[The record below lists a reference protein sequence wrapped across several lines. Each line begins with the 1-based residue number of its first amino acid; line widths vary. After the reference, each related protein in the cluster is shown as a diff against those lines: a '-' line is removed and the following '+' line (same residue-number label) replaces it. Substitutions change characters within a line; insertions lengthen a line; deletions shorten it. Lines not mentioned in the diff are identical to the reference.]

1 MHSMITLETMSD
13 EAFAIWS
20 PRTWASYREEIIRA
34 GMSEEGADENI
45 AQNIAVTMPGGVLAA
60 GQYVFDV
67 RDGATTVGA
76 VWLAERATEWFIYDI
91 EIDAEHQGKGF
102 GREAMRRIEEF
113 VRAHGGR
120 TIGLSVFGFN
130 RVAQRLYMS
139 EGYETTRL
147 SMQKK
152 LD

>member
-1 MHSMITLETMSD
+1 MHSMITLEPMSD
-13 EAFAIWS
+13 ETFAIWS

-34 GMSEEGADENI
+34 GMSEESADENI
-45 AQNIAVTMPGGVLAA
+45 AQNIAVTMPDGVLAA

-67 RDGATTVGA
+67 RDGATAVGA

-91 EIDAEHQGKGF
+91 EIDTEHQGKGF

-113 VRAHGGR
+113 VRAQGGH

-130 RVAQRLYMS
+130 HVAQRLYTS

-152 LD
+152 LG

>member
-1 MHSMITLETMSD
+1 MHSMITLEPMSN

-60 GQYVFDV
+60 GQYVFDI
-67 RDGATTVGA
+67 RDGATTVGV

-91 EIDAEHQGKGF
+91 EIDAEYQGKGF
-102 GREAMRRIEEF
+102 GREAMHRIEEF

-130 RVAQRLYMS
+130 HVAQRLYTS
-139 EGYETTRL
+139 EGYEATRI